1 MTEQILLVEDNPRDI
16 DIALDVLKKSGYALE
31 VVVVHDGEQAL
42 DYLNVRG
49 EFRLR
54 RPGLPALILLDVK
67 MPKVDGF
74 EVLRHLRGNSAMTA
88 IPVLMLS
95 SSRQE
100 QDLLS
105 AYDLKADGY
114 LIKPLNQQQLDA
126 AMTTARA
133 SAAARSARG

>member
-1 MTEQILLVEDNPRDI
+1 MTEHILLVEDNPRDI
-16 DIALDVLKKSGYALE
+16 DIALDVLKKSGYSLE

-42 DYLNVRG
+42 DYLHSRG

-54 RPGLPALILLDVK
+54 RPGTPALILLDVK

-74 EVLRHLRGNSAMTA
+74 EVLRHLRENRALTA

-133 SAAARSARG
+133 SAAARSSKG